1 MKVLAIG
8 AHPDDIEIFMF
19 GLLAAFK
26 KEGKELH
33 LIVATDGS
41 LGGLD
46 SPSNLKKIRAKETK
60 SALKNLGKLHL
71 LGLPDGHLGD
81 DISHRKIL
89 RKTIN
94 AIEPDLVITHYKND
108 YHSDHRILSKL
119 VTNIIGHYVPVLF
132 CDTLMGINFVPKYY
146 VDVTEYFKLKKEA
159 ILKHK
164 SQNPKRFVDLAELMN
179 TYRAAQCN
187 APKGFYAEAYF
198 FKNSFPFS
206 DIRNILPRS
215 FDLRPFY
222 IKNVNGFL

>member
-19 GLLAAFK
+19 GLLSVLK
-26 KEGKELH
+26 KEDNELH

-41 LGGLD
+41 LGGTD
-46 SPSNLKKIRAKETK
+46 SPSDLKKIRAKETK
-60 SALKNLGKLHL
+60 LALKNLGKLHL
-71 LGLPDGHLGD
+71 LDLPDGRLGD
-81 DISHRKIL
+81 EISHKKIL

-94 AIEPDLVITHYKND
+94 SIKPDLVITHHKND
-108 YHSDHRILSKL
+108 YHSDHKKLSKL

-132 CDTLMGINFVPKYY
+132 CDTLMGINFDPKYY
-146 VDVTEYFKLKKEA
+146 VDITDFFKSKEEA
-159 ILKHK
+159 ILNHK
-164 SQNPKRFVDLAELMN
+164 SQNPKRFVDLVKLMN
-179 TYRAAQCN
+179 RYRAAQCN